1 MNSKTSY
8 ANIVIINGLIAAA
21 IIFVISIMYYVLG
34 IDLFKPLFVFLNVV
48 ITFTVIIFFMVIG
61 MKSQRDNLLDGK
73 TNYGKKLLT
82 GIFVSLIA
90 LVVSGVLSW
99 LFYQLI
105 DPDYISRQM
114 EDFMMRM
121 EDMGMFS
128 EEQLS
133 QMRAKY
139 EDSST
144 PMGQMIQN
152 LKSWP
157 IIAVVFSLIVAA
169 FVKNEKLP
177 ENEAF

>member
-114 EDFMMRM
+114 EDFLLRM
-121 EDMGMFS
+121 EDMGLS
-128 EEQLS
+128 EEQLDQVRS
-133 QMRAKY
+133 NMESA
-139 EDSST
+139 ST
-144 PMGQMIQN
+144 PLGQMIQN